1 MKSGAPSRAVVVGGD
16 SVVTVDGFDVDAGK
30 ALVVVGPAV
39 VDTAAVAVVAVFWFP
54 VQATTSV
61 NASDHTALRIRA
73 V

>member
-1 MKSGAPSRAVVVGGD
+1 VVVGGD

-39 VDTAAVAVVAVFWFP
+39 VDTVAAVAVVAVSWSP
-54 VQATTSV
+54 AQATTSA